1 MNNRTRN
8 NAAALAALLAGSAM
22 ATPAWAEDASEAGTP
37 VALADTA
44 GVPSLTLN
52 TTNSNPNTNEFSLI
66 KLTATDAASA
76 KEGAGVIVAVLDQLA
91 DCRHM
96 DLTSRCTAIKLG
108 SGTYTRY
115 GTHGT
120 HTSGTVGGSKFG
132 VATASKILNYG
143 VFDDNGW
150 VASGSYLRDSWKDAY
165 ARGARIS
172 SMSFGCTKMALCFTS
187 SEISTMATA
196 TMPMLYVKA
205 AGNDGAL
212 LTTESTSLSSA
223 TATAALNRL
232 LLVGSVT
239 ATGTISTF
247 SNRPGEACLRPSG
260 ASTCPEA
267 LKWKNHFLVAPGQSI
282 YATLPNNS
290 YGYMTGTSMATPIVA
305 GVAALLQQRWPTL
318 ASKPETLAKI
328 LLTTATDLGVAGVD
342 ATYGYGLLNATNAFK
357 ANGTLTITST
367 TGTKTTLGTVITTS
381 TTTPTGTSIGSKFA
395 AALGD
400 VTVYD
405 IYGRDYAVAE
415 TGRLQQSAAQP
426 VTRAYLGRTLLGVSS
441 MADWTGAFFA
451 DEPQARGFALRGSP
465 GDLPGGALGL
475 DDSMRMGV
483 DLPFKGGTAQLRL
496 TGASDPRMDFAH
508 DTAMRPLAW
517 FASTGMLQGTLLS
530 NVQLKAGS
538 NGRAM
543 VYAITTPGVLAAR
556 GSQDPGEMRLTAQG
570 YLPRA
575 VALVGQRQVRRQ
587 SGFGAGYWLQPGA
600 RTVIGVNVSAM
611 VQKGGFYDFSSD
623 LDDFQRPTR
632 LANLG
637 VAAVRRFGSWEA
649 GLAGEVTHLRMA
661 KTGQAI
667 GFTPSTL
674 VSGQASL
681 RKHGLAFGG
690 AGPNDG
696 MTDSLALAFVVPPRA
711 VSGAL
716 RVDYLTRT
724 PDGLGQMATSKRIAL
739 AALGEEP
746 ARIEAAYRVKA
757 KTGWSLDLTGG
768 VNLARSTYTGAGE
781 AMATWRMAF

>member
-1 MNNRTRN
+1 MNSRTRN
-8 NAAALAALLAGSAM
+8 NSAILAALLAGSAM
-22 ATPAWAEDASEAGTP
+22 AAPAFAQEVPDQATALAEAAGTQT
-37 VALADTA
+37 LA
-44 GVPSLTLN
+44 LN
-52 TTNSNPNTNEFSLI
+52 TTTSNPNSNEFSLI
-66 KLTATDAASA
+66 KLTAADAASA
-76 KEGAGVIVAVLDQLA
+76 SEGLGVKVAVLDQLA
-91 DCRHM
+91 DCRHV
-96 DLTSRCTAIKLG
+96 DLGARCTAFTLS
-108 SGTYTRY
+108 SGTYTKY

-120 HTSGTVGGSKFG
+120 HTSGTIGGSKYG
-132 VATASKILNYG
+132 VATAATILNYG

-150 VASGSYLRDSWKDAY
+150 VASGSYLLNSWKDAY
-165 ARGARIS
+165 NRGARIS
-172 SMSFGCTKMALCFTS
+172 SMSFGCSKLALCFS
-187 SEISTMATA
+187 SAEISTMATA

-212 LTTESTSLSSA
+212 LSTESTSLSTA
-223 TATAALNRL
+223 TATAALNRV
-232 LLVGSVT
+232 LLVGSVSS
-239 ATGTISTF
+239 TGTISTF

-260 ASTCPEA
+260 TLTCPDA

-282 YATLPNNS
+282 YATLPNNG

-367 TGTKTTLGTVITTS
+367 TGTKTTLGTTTTTS

-395 AALGD
+395 TALGD

-405 IYGRDYAVAE
+405 IYGRDYSVAE

-441 MADWTGAFFA
+441 MTDWTGAFFA
-451 DEPQARGFALRGSP
+451 DEPRAGGFALRGSP

-508 DTAMRPLAW
+508 DAAMRPLAW

-530 NVQLKAGS
+530 NVQLKAGQH
-538 NGRAM
+538 GRAM
-543 VYAITTPGVLAAR
+543 VYAITTPGILATR
-556 GSQDPGEMRLTAQG
+556 GSYDPGEMRLTAQG

-587 SGFGAGYWLQPGA
+587 NGFGAGYWLQPDA
-600 RTVIGVNVSAM
+600 RTVVGVNVSAM

-623 LDDFQRPTR
+623 LDDFRRPTR

-637 VAAVRRFGSWEA
+637 VAAARRFGSWEA

-661 KTGQAI
+661 NAGQAI
-667 GFTPSTL
+667 GFTPTTL

-681 RKHGLAFGG
+681 RKHGVAFGG
-690 AGPNDG
+690 AGPNAG
-696 MTDSLALAFVVPPRA
+696 ISDSLAFAFVVPPRA
-711 VSGAL
+711 ISGAL

-724 PDGLGQMATSKRIAL
+724 PDGLGQMGASKRVAL
-739 AALGEEP
+739 SALGEEP
-746 ARIEAAYRVKA
+746 ARIEAAYRVKSDA
-757 KTGWSLDLTGG
+757 GWSLDLTGG
-768 VNLARSTYTGAGE
+768 VNLGRSDYTGAGE
-781 AMATWRMAF
+781 AMATWRLAF